1 MKKFLLTLSLL
12 LSFGLS
18 FSAVAQVDGV
28 EAPNLEEPSFSEV
41 EGLESIYDR
50 TFSVDIETMLASPD
64 ADFAEMDMS
73 AMMRTISIQGMQFD
87 SEDNAEAYLDD
98 MLEQMN
104 TAMEENP
111 EATEDVEVAD
121 LEGFDVDGVQITM
134 DMPDLGIAATMNIFV
149 DGNQVFQVMVMDS
162 DQATASTLA
171 EEVTQF
177 VVDADSND
185 DDVTFNA
192 DGTST
197 GGVFERMPTADD
209 EIVGDLTGVM
219 DTEIFA
225 GEVE

>member
-87 SEDNAEAYLDD
+87 SEDNAEAYFDD

-134 DMPDLGIAATMNIFV
+134 DMPDLGIAATMNVFV
-149 DGNQVFQVMVMDS
+149 DGNQVFQVMAMDS